1 MPIDRLT
8 QQDAFAPE
16 DVREMT
22 DAYRNALRGVTEII
36 AKKIVEAAKQ
46 GVTGA
51 DTLCELALR
60 DLGLKRSAKPK
71 RPTNLLRNLRR
82 GASLLN

>member
-1 MPIDRLT
+1 MTIDRLT
-8 QQDAFAPE
+8 QQGAFAPE
-16 DVREMT
+16 ALRDMT
-22 DAYRNALRGVTEII
+22 DAYRNAIRGVTEII
-36 AKKIVEAAKQ
+36 AKRIVEAARQ

-60 DLGLKRSAKPK
+60 DLGLRKDAKPK
-71 RPTNLLRNLRR
+71 RPPSLPRNLRR